1 MTQIVDRIRAELI
14 DIQNNQRDKSI
25 LSLFDDVDRFQD
37 YSADCDL
44 TGFDYSRTSI
54 CQHSKAKLIE
64 LARAS
69 GLEQKR
75 TALFAGETV
84 NFTENRAAMH
94 MALRA
99 GVSRL
104 FNVSGKTVNR
114 EVCAVLERMTVFCNN
129 IRDGKRV
136 GSTGRKITDIVNI
149 GIGGSDLGPLM
160 ACEALV
166 TFHTGPNCHF
176 VSNIDGA
183 HLTDT
188 LRQLNADTTLFIV
201 ASKTFTTVET
211 MTNARS
217 ARAWLTERLGK
228 TAVAKHFVAI
238 STNHEAIGAFG
249 IKDDAIFGFW
259 DWVGGR
265 YSIWS
270 AIGLSLMLAIGPE
283 HFNAFL
289 AGAANVD
296 RHFESE
302 SLENNVPVLMAL
314 VGIWHRNICNYSSQA
329 IIPYEQRLHKLPAY
343 LQQLDMESNGK
354 SINSDGDS
362 SGFST
367 SPLVWGEPGT
377 NGQHAFFQFLHQG
390 TDIVPVDFL
399 LASKGIDTIRAH
411 HDLLVANCLAQMD
424 VLMTGRSAEEL
435 ETNTEKH
442 LIVHKVCKGNRP
454 SCLLYYEKLDP
465 ATLGN
470 IIALY
475 EHKIFVQGV
484 IWGIN
489 SFDQMGV
496 ELGKE
501 RASSLLPVIQGK
513 ITAPQRLTGI
523 LAAFGQLNKDP
534 NFGI

>member
-1 MTQIVDRIRAELI
+1 MTKIVDRIRAELI
-14 DIQNNQRDKSI
+14 DIQNNQRDISI
-25 LSLFDDVDRFQD
+25 LSRFEDVDRFQN

-44 TGFDYSRTSI
+44 IGFDFSRTSI
-54 CQHSKAKLIE
+54 CGQSKAKLIE
-64 LARAS
+64 LARVC

-75 TALFAGETV
+75 TALYAGEAV

-99 GVSRL
+99 GASRL
-104 FNVSGKTVNR
+104 FNVNGKNVSR
-114 EVCAVLERMTVFCNN
+114 EVSAVLERMTAFCND
-129 IRDGKRV
+129 IRDGQRV

-160 ACEALV
+160 ACEALIP
-166 TFHTGPNCHF
+166 FHTGPKCHF
-176 VSNIDGA
+176 VSNVDGT

-188 LRQLNADTTLFIV
+188 LRHLNAETTLFIV

-217 ARAWLTERLGK
+217 ARAWIIDRLGK
-228 TAVAKHFVAI
+228 AAVAKHFVAI
-238 STNHEAIGAFG
+238 STNLEAIGAFG
-249 IKDDAIFGFW
+249 IKDDATFGFW

-283 HFNAFL
+283 QFNAFL

-302 SLENNVPVLMAL
+302 SMENNVPVLMAL
-314 VGIWHRNICNYSSQA
+314 VGIWHRNICNFSSQA

-354 SINSDGDS
+354 SINSDGGS
-362 SGFST
+362 IGFST

-377 NGQHAFFQFLHQG
+377 NGQHAFFQFMHQG
-390 TDIVPVDFL
+390 SDIVPVDFL
-399 LASKGIDTIRAH
+399 LASKGIETIKEH

-424 VLMTGRSAEEL
+424 VLMTGKSEEEF

-442 LIVHKVCKGNRP
+442 LVLHKVCEGNRP

-470 IIALY
+470 IVALY

-523 LAAFGQLNKDP
+523 LAALGQLNQDP
-534 NFGI
+534 NSGI